1 VREEL
6 EIVRW
11 PMGDVVM
18 GPGDGTILLN
28 KIRGIEGSDMHQSYI
43 RICPIGYKQRPQTL
57 T

>member
-1 VREEL
+1 VRGEL